1 MSQFTLSWQEAGTT
15 RSRSFD
21 LTQPIYKTMYALR
34 LGRDAEQCD
43 VVFDDPSV
51 SRLHAEIRWHPT
63 TEQFSIENLRDI
75 NPIAV
80 DGRLLSQ
87 GTQMIR
93 SGTLIV
99 LGDTTIQVTQPQQDF
114 VINTFQPP
122 VLETPTPVEARVQPV
137 RSPVSSVTFSH
148 YLPLAGT
155 SRELR
160 QQGYLLPGVITVIWV
175 VLMFSSLGRPG
186 VFNLLLAVYLGFAG
200 FYLIYKLCQK
210 RKPGWVLLI
219 PMLMTPILLL
229 TPVWGA
235 IAFFFRVILPG
246 RIPDNDE
253 IGFIPLFISF
263 FFGAGLA
270 EELLKAIPIFVLA
283 WLGRVGTPALR
294 QRLGVAEPLDGIIFG
309 AASGLGFT
317 LLETLGQYIPDLIQS
332 VAMRADP
339 GAAQLIGLQL
349 LIPRIV
355 GSVFGHMAYSGYF
368 GYYIGLSELKPRR
381 RWQFLATGYLIA
393 SGIHAFWNS
402 SSALGNWALGLAGI
416 VAYCLLIGAILKA
429 RQLSPNVSPKPL

>member
-1 MSQFTLSWQEAGTT
+1 MSQLTLSWQEAGNP

-43 VVFDDPSV
+43 LVFDDPSV

-63 TEQFSIENLRDI
+63 TQEFSVQNLRDI

-93 SGTLIV
+93 SGTMIV
-99 LGDTTIQVTQPQQDF
+99 LGDTTIQVAQLQQ
-114 VINTFQPP
+114 VPGVNTFQPP
-122 VLETPTPVEARVQPV
+122 VLDTPVPVEASPRVEPL
-137 RSPVSSVTFSH
+137 RSPVSSITFSH

-160 QQGYLLPGVITVIWV
+160 QQGYLLPGVITVLWV

-186 VFNLLLAVYLGFAG
+186 FFNLLLAGYLGIAG
-200 FYLIYKLCQK
+200 FYLIYKLCGK
-210 RKPGWVLLI
+210 RKPGWVIAIALI
-219 PMLMTPILLL
+219 MTPILLL
-229 TPVWGA
+229 TPVWSA

-246 RIPDNDE
+246 RIPESDD

-270 EELLKAIPIFVLA
+270 EELLKAIPIFVLT
-283 WLGRVGTPALR
+283 WYGRTVSPGLR
-294 QRLGVAEPLDGIIFG
+294 QRLGVTEPLDGIILG

-317 LLETLGQYIPDLIQS
+317 LLETLGQYIPNLVQS
-332 VAMRADP
+332 VAMQTDP
-339 GAAQLIGLQL
+339 GSAQLIGLQL

-368 GYYIGLSELKPRR
+368 GYYIGLSELKPRG
-381 RWQFLATGYLIA
+381 RWKFLATGYLIA
-393 SGIHAFWNS
+393 SGVHAFWNA
-402 SSALGNWALGLAGI
+402 SSALGTWALGLAGI
-416 VAYCLLIGAILKA
+416 IAYCLLIGAILKA
-429 RQLSPNVSPKPL
+429 RQISPSAKS